1 MKRNRGRRLPDFP
14 NLFLTWLKGVW
25 SSLRR
30 FFRRLFLPNKGR
42 RKLVEV
48 HSESFDAFCPLVGLE
63 QFRNAESLTVDEL
76 MLNVEWRGVQQDR
89 RRNKPKQNLKPGSG
103 SNLVSAPGMAS
114 AEFPICPL
122 AGVERFHN
130 VESLTV
136 GNLMTNVNWR
146 TPKQA
151 SKIAAAPSISSV
163 QNEINWD

>member
-63 QFRNAESLTVDEL
+63 KFRNAESLTVDAL
-76 MLNVEWRGVQQDR
+76 MLNVEWRCVQQDR
-89 RRNKPKQNLKPGSG
+89 QRRKPKQNLKPGSI
-103 SNLVSAPGMAS
+103 SNLVSAPGKA
-114 AEFPICPL
+114 ADFPICPL
-122 AGVERFHN
+122 AGVEQFAN

-136 GNLMTNVNWR
+136 GKLMTNVNWR
-146 TPKQA
+146 IPKQA
-151 SKIAAAPSISSV
+151 SKIAASPSISSV